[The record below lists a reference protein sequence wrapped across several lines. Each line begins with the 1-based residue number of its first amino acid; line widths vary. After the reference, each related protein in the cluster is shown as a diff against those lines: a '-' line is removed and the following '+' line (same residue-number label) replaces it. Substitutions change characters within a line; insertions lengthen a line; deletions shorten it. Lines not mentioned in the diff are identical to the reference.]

1 MSNLKVPTLSIVIGE
16 GASGGALGIGLTD
29 KIICFENTWYSVIS
43 PEGCASILFRD
54 TALSEKAADAMK
66 VTAGD
71 LKSFDIA
78 DHVISEPLGGIHLDY
93 TYAFKEVKE
102 VIHNF
107 IESLQSQTI
116 EELIANRHQKYQNIG
131 VWKNE

>member
-1 MSNLKVPTLSIVIGE
+1 
-16 GASGGALGIGLTD
+16 
-29 KIICFENTWYSVIS
+29 
-43 PEGCASILFRD
+43 
-54 TALSEKAADAMK
+54 MK

-78 DHVISEPLGGIHLDY
+78 DYVISEPLGGIHLDY
-93 TYAFKEVKE
+93 AYAFKEVKE
-102 VIHNF
+102 VICNF

-116 EELIANRHQKYQNIG
+116 EELITNRHQKYQNIG